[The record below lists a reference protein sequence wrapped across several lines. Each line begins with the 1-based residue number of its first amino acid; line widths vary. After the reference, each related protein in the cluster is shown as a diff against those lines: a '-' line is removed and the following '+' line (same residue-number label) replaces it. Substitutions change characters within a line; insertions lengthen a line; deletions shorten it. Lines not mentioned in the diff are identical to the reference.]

1 MGSALSTVENGTA
14 ISISFG
20 ATLRTNEKSKDRKIE
35 THIAL
40 SQKNETETVEEG
52 KTHITLKSIIESPM
66 LRKPYEV
73 EIEASTVLRRPISK
87 WSREELMKE
96 DLTSKLMV
104 VGLYGSRGEERKT
117 IKSTLLL
124 LKSKEQEYYIR
135 ESPEYEE
142 CSRDESEGRLL
153 TGSCE
158 QLRTMITSLDKV
170 QGKLYLPVEIAENK
184 AVKMTSEAI
193 KIALLPYITE
203 KTVEKRVSGQHME
216 YEIESRINGTGKLLY
231 GLVSGN
237 GKKVEISNIRLG
249 NYFTRVLPI
258 STRYSLTT
266 TILQKL
272 TNYTTPSTCTIESGK
287 IMTFDKMNYTYPL
300 NDCEHVV
307 FTELSTEPRI
317 LISTKRTP
325 QKQHIKMVVDGHKY
339 EVAVNKESRYSR
351 NSRALIKIDEQE
363 RELETTLENLKTI
376 VTKYSDGVYSI
387 YSRKY
392 GVEIIAD
399 GERLEVKSNPL
410 IFGDRATG
418 LCGDLNGEWIA
429 DLKTPKQCVIPVPK
443 LTAMTFML
451 EDGKCRGI
459 PQPLKPKLEKFEQR
473 CIRKEDIPTKVD
485 KVFESHVNLKMQS
498 CETELKHIFEQIGD
512 ELCVSKE
519 MIRVCS
525 RSYPKEIF
533 SKRVPF
539 TCLSGPHA
547 KLIKSQIIA
556 GEHIEGL
563 SSYPTKFIKTVYEPR
578 QC

>member
-1 MGSALSTVENGTA
+1 MGCTMKSKSRQILKSALSRVENGTA

-124 LKSKEQEYYIR
+124 LKSKEQEYFIR

-153 TGSCE
+153 S
-158 QLRTMITSLDKV
+158 
-170 QGKLYLPVEIAENK
+170 
-184 AVKMTSEAI
+184 
-193 KIALLPYITE
+193 
-203 KTVEKRVSGQHME
+203 
-216 YEIESRINGTGKLLY
+216 

-249 NYFTRVLPI
+249 NYFARVLPI

-287 IMTFDKMNYTYPL
+287 
-300 NDCEHVV
+300 
-307 FTELSTEPRI
+307 
-317 LISTKRTP
+317 
-325 QKQHIKMVVDGHKY
+325 
-339 EVAVNKESRYSR
+339 
-351 NSRALIKIDEQE
+351 
-363 RELETTLENLKTI
+363 
-376 VTKYSDGVYSI
+376 
-387 YSRKY
+387 
-392 GVEIIAD
+392 
-399 GERLEVKSNPL
+399 
-410 IFGDRATG
+410 
-418 LCGDLNGEWIA
+418 
-429 DLKTPKQCVIPVPK
+429 
-443 LTAMTFML
+443 
-451 EDGKCRGI
+451 
-459 PQPLKPKLEKFEQR
+459 
-473 CIRKEDIPTKVD
+473 
-485 KVFESHVNLKMQS
+485 
-498 CETELKHIFEQIGD
+498 
-512 ELCVSKE
+512 
-519 MIRVCS
+519 
-525 RSYPKEIF
+525 
-533 SKRVPF
+533 
-539 TCLSGPHA
+539 
-547 KLIKSQIIA
+547 
-556 GEHIEGL
+556 
-563 SSYPTKFIKTVYEPR
+563 
-578 QC
+578 

>member
-1 MGSALSTVENGTA
+1 MG
-14 ISISFG
+14 
-20 ATLRTNEKSKDRKIE
+20 
-35 THIAL
+35 
-40 SQKNETETVEEG
+40 EG

-142 CSRDESEGRLL
+142 CSRDELEGRLL

-170 QGKLYLPVEIAENK
+170 QGKLYLPVE
-184 AVKMTSEAI
+184 
-193 KIALLPYITE
+193 
-203 KTVEKRVSGQHME
+203 TVEKRVSGQHME

-231 GLVSGN
+231 GLASGN

-287 IMTFDKMNYTYPL
+287 IMTFDKLNYTYPL

-307 FTELSTEPRI
+307 FTELSTKPRI
-317 LISTKRTP
+317 LISTKKTP
-325 QKQHIKMVVDGHKY
+325 QIQQVKMIVDGHKF
-339 EVAVNKESRYSR
+339 EVEINKESRYSR
-351 NSRALIKIDEQE
+351 NSRALIKINGQQ
-363 RELETTLENLKTI
+363 RTMETTL
-376 VTKYSDGVYSI
+376 
-387 YSRKY
+387 
-392 GVEIIAD
+392 
-399 GERLEVKSNPL
+399 
-410 IFGDRATG
+410 
-418 LCGDLNGEWIA
+418 
-429 DLKTPKQCVIPVPK
+429 
-443 LTAMTFML
+443 
-451 EDGKCRGI
+451 
-459 PQPLKPKLEKFEQR
+459 
-473 CIRKEDIPTKVD
+473 
-485 KVFESHVNLKMQS
+485 
-498 CETELKHIFEQIGD
+498 
-512 ELCVSKE
+512 
-519 MIRVCS
+519 
-525 RSYPKEIF
+525 
-533 SKRVPF
+533 
-539 TCLSGPHA
+539 
-547 KLIKSQIIA
+547 
-556 GEHIEGL
+556 
-563 SSYPTKFIKTVYEPR
+563 
-578 QC
+578 